1 MTQASL
7 LPVPFYVTS
16 SYSVPEGSHTSNTDH
31 GNDNNKE
38 KDEEVGGEVYVGVV
52 QRRCET
58 QADLGL
64 GLKSMIC
71 K

>member
-1 MTQASL
+1 MQASF
-7 LPVPFYVTS
+7 LPVPFYVTA
-16 SYSVPEGSHTSNTDH
+16 SYSVPEGRRASNTDH
-31 GNDNNKE
+31 GNENNKE
-38 KDEEVGGEVYVGVV
+38 KDEEVGEVYVGVL
-52 QRRCET
+52 QRRCEP

>member
-7 LPVPFYVTS
+7 LPVLFYVTS
-16 SYSVPEGSHTSNTDH
+16 SYSVPEGSHASNTDH
-31 GNDNNKE
+31 SNDNNKE
-38 KDEEVGGEVYVGVV
+38 KEEEVGGEVYVGVV
-52 QRRCET
+52 QRRCKP

-64 GLKSMIC
+64 GLNSMIC

>member
-16 SYSVPEGSHTSNTDH
+16 SYSVPEGRRASSTDH

-38 KDEEVGGEVYVGVV
+38 KDEEVGGEVYVGVL
-52 QRRCET
+52 QRRCEP

-64 GLKSMIC
+64 GLNSTIC